1 MVLIKSDYN
10 PFVSVT
16 ILPGVNFG
24 HMKMNPHKGGL
35 KLGGRHSTV
44 VVFMLRAWAARVRI
58 TAPESFSDA
67 AVLIDSA
74 LLRDVDSAD
83 KMLNKL
89 IEPIQY

>member
-1 MVLIKSDYN
+1 MVAFK
-10 PFVSVT
+10 
-16 ILPGVNFG
+16 
-24 HMKMNPHKGGL
+24 
-35 KLGGRHSTV
+35 
-44 VVFMLRAWAARVRI
+44 LRARAARVRI
-58 TAPESFSDA
+58 TTPESFSDV